1 MIHSTLTDQGQTT
14 IPAQVRKTL
23 GLKPRQRLN
32 YEFVEGGVL
41 IRPETETL
49 MDLAGSLKSDR
60 GPFTKQQIEEGLA
73 EAAVERHRRALP
85 GTSGDDAE

>member
-14 IPAQVRKTL
+14 IPAQVRKAL
-23 GLKPRQRLN
+23 DLKPRQRLS
-32 YEFVEGGVL
+32 YEFVDGGVL

-49 MDLAGSLKSDR
+49 MDLAGSLQSNR

-73 EAAVERHRRALP
+73 EGVAERHGRSLP
-85 GTSGDDAE
+85 GGDTQ